1 MNQLQTDGTSP
12 VSAPIL
18 NPSFAYLYL
27 HNTIVRPR
35 SQAVLLTAVKP
46 RQRFSFSILHS
57 YAFISQRVWRNA
69 PTAIRHTRSFFDD
82 KLNQKTF
89 IVFLNLT
96 VQAEGGDSMKK
107 WTKCLISFWLWI
119 AVILVSFMMIVVSVV
134 ASSIPQVAVAIF
146 AAVIFGLSIAVPIIN
161 PGIFAKQIT
170 SATGV

>member
-35 SQAVLLTAVKP
+35 SQAVLLTAVNT
-46 RQRFSFSILHS
+46 RQRFSFFILTS

-69 PTAIRHTRSFFDD
+69 PTAIRHARSFFDD

-96 VQAEGGDSMKK
+96 VRTEGGESMKK

-119 AVILVSFMMIVVSVV
+119 AVILVSFMMIVVSIV
-134 ASSIPQVAVAIF
+134 ASTVPQIAVAIF
-146 AAVIFGLSIAVPIIN
+146 AIVIFGLSIAVPIIN
-161 PGIFAKQIT
+161 PGIFAKQVT